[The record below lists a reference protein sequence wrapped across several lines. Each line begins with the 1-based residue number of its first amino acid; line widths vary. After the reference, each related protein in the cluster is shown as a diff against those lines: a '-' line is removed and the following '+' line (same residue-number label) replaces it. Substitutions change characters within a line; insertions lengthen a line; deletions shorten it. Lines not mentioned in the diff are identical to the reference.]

1 MAGIKIKFVEA
12 QEKSN
17 ISLSND
23 VVTDLINSVRL
34 SSGFNSFSGVYI
46 KYNLYDN
53 NIKNNIK
60 IFVPNFIDDS
70 TVNSDFVLTDPVV
83 TNQVINDIIANQ

>member
-1 MAGIKIKFVEA
+1 MAGIKIKFVES

-17 ISLSND
+17 ISLSSN
-23 VVTDLINSVRL
+23 VVTDMINSIRT
-34 SSGFNSFSGVYI
+34 SSGFESFSGVYI

-60 IFVPNFIDDS
+60 IFVPNFIDGS
-70 TVNSDFVLTDPVV
+70 TINADFILTDPVLV
-83 TNQVINDIIANQ
+83 NQVINDIISNQ

>member
-1 MAGIKIKFVEA
+1 MAGIKIKFVES

-17 ISLSND
+17 ISLSNS
-23 VVTDLINSVRL
+23 VVNDMINSIRT
-34 SSGFNSFSGVYI
+34 SSGFESFTGVYI

-53 NIKNNIK
+53 SIKNYIK
-60 IFVPNFIDDS
+60 IFVPNFIDGS

-83 TNQVINDIIANQ
+83 TNQVINDIISNQ